1 MVFKSVGPYG
11 FMNNMLT
18 KKEINLTLLKTVSSF
33 SNSRFTGPNHLMNPA
48 IRTFFAVKGQ

>member
-11 FMNNMLT
+11 FMNSMLT